1 MLEIR
6 PTLQLRTFISRP
18 DRINK
23 IDRIAPP
30 AGFTQGTRPN
40 PGTAENKT
48 VEEAK
53 RLAALLLIV
62 AHRAWT
68 IPPKERASL
77 CADGVSGELE
87 MADAADHSMEGEGQ
101 SRPSLPVALIS
112 GPVASIVPAAQATQV
127 ALAEPPRTDEV
138 AVLRRQLEVARLRH
152 AAELAALRR
161 QVLDA
166 QKAATLGELL
176 GTTTHEFNNAL
187 TTILNYAKMGLRHRD
202 EPTRTKA
209 LERILSAGT
218 RAAKITASVLGMS
231 RTGSARFEPVGLE
244 MLIEDVLVILERE
257 MTKYRVQV
265 EREFAPVP
273 KVSANPSQLQ
283 QVLLNLIV
291 NARQAMP
298 QGGRLIIRLS
308 HDALLGTTDLMVR
321 DTGCGMTQEVMRRM
335 FEPHFSTKSG
345 PDATGQGGSGLGL
358 SACREI
364 IEAHRGRIRV
374 ESAPGKG
381 TAITIRLPVL

>member
-1 MLEIR
+1 
-6 PTLQLRTFISRP
+6 
-18 DRINK
+18 
-23 IDRIAPP
+23 
-30 AGFTQGTRPN
+30 
-40 PGTAENKT
+40 
-48 VEEAK
+48 
-53 RLAALLLIV
+53 
-62 AHRAWT
+62 
-68 IPPKERASL
+68 
-77 CADGVSGELE
+77 
-87 MADAADHSMEGEGQ
+87 MADAADHSMEGEDR
-101 SRPSLPVALIS
+101 SRPNLPVALIA
-112 GPVASIVPAAQATQV
+112 GPVASAAPAATIFPAT
-127 ALAEPPRTDEV
+127 AAAPPRTDE
-138 AVLRRQLEVARLRH
+138 ATVLRRQLEVARLRH

-231 RTGSARFEPVGLE
+231 RTGAARFEPVGLE
-244 MLIEDVLVILERE
+244 MLIEDVLVLLERE

-265 EREFAPVP
+265 EREFTPVP
-273 KVSANPSQLQ
+273 RVSANPSQLQ
-283 QVLLNLIV
+283 QVLLNLLV

-298 QGGRLIIRLS
+298 QGGRLILRLS
-308 HDALLGTTDLMVR
+308 HDTLLGTADLMVR
-321 DTGCGMTQEVMRRM
+321 DTGCGMTPEVMRRM

-345 PDATGQGGSGLGL
+345 PDETGKGGSGLGL